1 MNTDELRYF
10 IEAARE
16 QNLSKAARTLGTT
29 QSTLSHAIR
38 RLEQE
43 FDCKLFSKSG
53 KNLKLTAQGRKFS
66 ERAVDIVKNI
76 HELKDEVSS
85 GATPITGHFK
95 AAGTLGVPAQV
106 LAHALLRVGASSKS
120 VIEITSLR
128 SADILKKVASKE
140 LDFGLCYEPQPYPH
154 INMRTIALSQYI
166 VVVRKGH
173 PILKLKKDKK
183 LTALLSYS
191 WAHPRHLP
199 GVASCTSHPIFSK
212 FQKQPK
218 VRYFYDSYDVAVE
231 LLTGSDAWALLPKA
245 ILSKYPNALATTMED
260 YQEPIKLVLVSH
272 EEGNQQV
279 VSQLE
284 GTLKTAARLQ
294 GWQISS

>member
-1 MNTDELRYF
+1 MNTDELKYF

-43 FDCKLFSKSG
+43 FGCKLFSKSG

-66 ERAVDIVKNI
+66 ERAAEILRNVYD
-76 HELKDEVSS
+76 LKEEVSS
-85 GATPITGHFK
+85 GTTPLIGHFK
-95 AAGTLGVPAQV
+95 AGGTMGIPAQV
-106 LAHALLRVGASSKS
+106 LAHALLRLRASSNS
-120 VIEITSLR
+120 VIEVTSFR
-128 SADILKKVASKE
+128 SAEILKKVSSKE

-154 INMRTIALSQYI
+154 VQMRPIAQSWYVL
-166 VVVRKGH
+166 VVRKSH
-173 PILKLKKDKK
+173 PILKLKREEMIE
-183 LTALLSYS
+183 ALRSYS

-199 GVASCTSHPIFSK
+199 GIASCTSHPIFSRLP
-212 FQKQPK
+212 KQIK

-231 LLTGSDAWALLPKA
+231 MLEGSDAWALLPQA
-245 ILSKYPNALATTMED
+245 ILSTYSRKLTPFLLE
-260 YQEPIKLVLVSH
+260 YQEPIRLVLVFH
-272 EEGNQQV
+272 EETNPQV

-284 GTLKTAARLQ
+284 NSLKAAARLR
-294 GWQISS
+294 GWQI